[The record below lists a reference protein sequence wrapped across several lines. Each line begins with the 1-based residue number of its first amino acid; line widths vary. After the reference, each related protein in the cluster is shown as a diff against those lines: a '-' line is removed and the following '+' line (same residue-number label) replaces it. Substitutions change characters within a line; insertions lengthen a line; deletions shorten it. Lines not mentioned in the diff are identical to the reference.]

1 MAHMLSRLR
10 VWLSCRVSPQTMR
23 AIRPFLTLQFFIFM
37 FMGIINTAILVI
49 TATLLDI
56 ITNLILS
63 PQSAVSIFII
73 NTRLNFII
81 GYIVSLITSF
91 FLNSKFTFH
100 QKPTWKN
107 LLKFPISY
115 IPNFI
120 FQYLMV
126 FIFTLLNWMTTIAY
140 IFAAVLG
147 TPVTFIAM
155 KFVFR
160 RKKKKSR

>member
-10 VWLSCRVSPQTMR
+10 VWLSYRVSPRIMR
-23 AIRPFLTLQFFIFM
+23 TLRPFLTVQFIIFM
-37 FMGIINTAILVI
+37 LMGSINTAVSVV
-49 TATLLDI
+49 TATALDI
-56 ITNLILS
+56 ITGLVLS
-63 PQSAVSIFII
+63 PESVAAVFIVQ
-73 NTRLNFII
+73 TRLNFII

-100 QKPTWKN
+100 QKPSWKN

-115 IPNFI
+115 IPNFL

-126 FIFTLLNWMTTIAY
+126 FIFTLLNWRTTIAY
-140 IFAAVLG
+140 ICAAVLG
-147 TPVTFIAM
+147 TPVTFLAM

-160 RKKKKSR
+160 RKKRN